1 MLGLSKDY
9 AGFPNQ
15 LKRTTALLPS
25 AGLRILCL
33 GGEPGPADSPMA
45 PILHHNPF
53 AHRYDT
59 GNHSQIGAF
68 SFSGLGYIG
77 PVFPA
82 KAGIHITAAYGNF
95 PMARLYGFPPARE

>member
-1 MLGLSKDY
+1 MGPSGHGDTTIGEWY
-9 AGFPNQ
+9 NQ
-15 LKRTTALLPS
+15 RQT
-25 AGLRILCL
+25 R
-33 GGEPGPADSPMA
+33 
-45 PILHHNPF
+45 
-53 AHRYDT
+53 
-59 GNHSQIGAF
+59 AF